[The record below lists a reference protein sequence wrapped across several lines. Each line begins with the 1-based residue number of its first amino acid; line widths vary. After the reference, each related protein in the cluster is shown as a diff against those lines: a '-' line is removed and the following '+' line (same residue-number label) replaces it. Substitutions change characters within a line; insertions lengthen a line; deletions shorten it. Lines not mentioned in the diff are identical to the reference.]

1 MNENVNTT
9 DNHKMMI
16 ILRTDKNMRKGK
28 MVSQG
33 GHAIEYNIFSEA
45 VDTDDGL
52 LIPKS
57 SLIYHWMKGNSH
69 KKIGLGIDSEKELLE
84 LYETVKKA
92 GLICS
97 LVLDSGLTEFNGV
110 PTYTA
115 VAIGP
120 DDPDKIDPY
129 TKHLKPL

>member
-1 MNENVNTT
+1 
-9 DNHKMMI
+9 MMI

-28 MVSQG
+28 MVAQG
-33 GHAIEYNIFSEA
+33 GHAIEYNILTESI
-45 VDTDDGL
+45 DTDEGL

-57 SLIYHWMKGNSH
+57 SPIYQWMKGESH
-69 KKIGLGIDSEKELLE
+69 KKIVLGIDSEQGLLE
-84 LYETVKKA
+84 LYESAKKA

-120 DDPDKIDPY
+120 HAPEKIDPY
-129 TKHLKPL
+129 TKHLKPI